1 MKIAILVNAFPPKWC
16 GGMELAL
23 YSIAK
28 NLALRGHDIH
38 VITIWDEY
46 LPKRSFQDG
55 FHVHRVYK
63 GKIKF
68 FSMAFFLI
76 NIFFC
81 LKSIQPNIVHVQQIW
96 FGCIPA
102 FFSKKLLKRPY
113 IIYGRGSDIYH
124 MSFFWRKMSKF
135 ILKNAAKVIVLT
147 EDMKRELQKIY
158 CGEILIIPNGI
169 ELDNYKNLQKQNF
182 RVSENKIIIFV
193 GNLRPVKGLIYLI
206 KAMEIIHAEMENAIL
221 MIIGDGEDRKSL
233 EEMVM
238 KLHLEKVV
246 IFIEKIPNKDIP
258 KYLVQGDVFVLPTL
272 SEGFPNVILEAMAA
286 GLPIVSTNVNGLSEI
301 IRNEENGYL
310 VEPRNPQQLADK
322 LLQIL
327 KNPIQSK
334 NFSNNNI
341 EKVKKYSW
349 KNVIKYLEDVYLK
362 VLVG

>member
-1 MKIAILVNAFPPKWC
+1 MKIAILIYRFPPMWC
-16 GGMELAL
+16 GGAEFAS
-23 YSIAK
+23 YNIAK
-28 NLALRGHDIH
+28 NLALRGHDVH
-38 VITIWDEY
+38 VITSWDEY
-46 LPKRSFQDG
+46 LPKSSFQDG
-55 FHVHRVYK
+55 FHIHRVHK
-63 GKIKF
+63 GKIRF

-102 FFSKKLLKRPY
+102 FFSKKLLNRPY
-113 IIYGRGSDIYH
+113 IVYMRGSEVYH
-124 MSFFWRKMSKF
+124 MSFFWRKMSEF
-135 ILKNAAKVIVLT
+135 LLKNAGKVIALS

-158 CGEILIIPNGI
+158 CGEILVIPNGI
-169 ELDNYKNLQKQNF
+169 ELDNYKNLKKQSF
-182 RVSENKIIIFV
+182 QVSNNKILIFV
-193 GNLRPVKGLIYLI
+193 GRLNPVKGLIYLI
-206 KAMEIIHAEMENAIL
+206 RAMEIIHIEMENTIL
-221 MIIGDGEDRKSL
+221 MIIGDGDERKSL
-233 EEMVM
+233 EEMVI

-246 IFIEKIPNKDIP
+246 IFNGEIPNKDVP
-258 KYLVQGDVFVLPTL
+258 KYLVQGDVFVLPSL

-310 VEPRNPQQLADK
+310 VEPKNPQQLADK

-334 NFSNNNI
+334 KYSNNNI
-341 EKVKKYSW
+341 EKVEKYSW
-349 KNVIKYLEDVYLK
+349 KNVIKYLEDVYMK